1 MSDSSNAQTDIVWP
15 GYVAAIASLL
25 LSLLLVL
32 AILVVTISQVGNVA
46 ESYEQAIA
54 NAGFQSNEDLEK
66 AAKLAGISENQ
77 MPVINASLNSTPSQD
92 TPVPLDIE
100 RANFDQQAAREAAK
114 LIAED
119 KVLLAQIDLSKV
131 DVTKVK
137 FAGLDISKID
147 LFNRISSEDLKKI
160 DFSLINWDLLEP
172 ARIEILKPF
181 IAKEAIRYQLQR
193 KKLSQSSAAKAAPT
207 DLVNRS
213 ESGRSTGNLQI
224 TFIDDATSPLAA
236 QKRQLLQAFE
246 VLQRTAI
253 NISMK
258 INLPNE
264 DVYLKRMAYAR
275 LLTLHALA
283 IESGFAAP
291 SIQLTINT
299 VPGATMPLRNMVI
312 YVSTAGAIDIKK

>member
-1 MSDSSNAQTDIVWP
+1 MSASSNAQTDIVWP

-54 NAGFQSNEDLEK
+54 NAGFQSNEDVEK
-66 AAKLAGISENQ
+66 AAKLAGISGNQ
-77 MPVINASLNSTPSQD
+77 IPVINASLSLTPSQD
-92 TPVPLDIE
+92 TVVPLDIE
-100 RANFDQQAAREAAK
+100 RANFDQQAARDAAK

-147 LFNRISSEDLKKI
+147 LFNRISSDDLKKI

-172 ARIEILKPF
+172 ARVEILKPF

-193 KKLSQSSAAKAAPT
+193 KKPTQSSAAKTAPT
-207 DLVNRS
+207 DLVNTS

-253 NISMK
+253 NISMR

-264 DVYLKRMAYAR
+264 DAYLKRMAYAR

-291 SIQLTINT
+291 NIQLMINT
-299 VPGATMPLRNMVI
+299 VPSATMPLRNMVI